1 MYQLAGEVGDIFAAA
16 AAQNTLYSSIC
27 EGSIDREGFSWLR
40 GKEFCT
46 HTHSHSKYIVLSLV

>member
-40 GKEFCT
+40 VLHT
-46 HTHSHSKYIVLSLV
+46 HTHTVYSLEFSLV